1 MGFQGF
7 DGYTLYPLIFKSLT
21 ISIFPLEALKALP
34 LTQFSGILEV
44 RVMLPTPCRQH
55 YVGNKLG
62 SEE

>member
-21 ISIFPLEALKALP
+21 ISIFPPYALKALP

-44 RVMLPTPCRQH
+44 KSDVANTL
-55 YVGNKLG
+55 
-62 SEE
+62 